1 MSDTYL
7 AMPKVE
13 LHVHLEGAMRP
24 ETLLRLARRNGIALP
39 VTREDEFADWYRFID
54 FPHFV
59 EVYLALSGAIRTQE
73 DLHDLTRDF
82 LLEQARQNVL
92 HTEATY
98 TAQTIH
104 QSTGMAFADQ
114 IAAIRQ
120 AADDMRESH
129 GISLRLIVDIPR
141 NLSSPEQSA
150 RTAGWV
156 AEAHGDGLV
165 AALGL
170 GGYEV
175 GYPPEDFADAF
186 AIAREAGVPAVIH
199 AGETEGPASIRGALD
214 ALHAVRIGHGTACVQ
229 DPALMD
235 RLRDSQVMLEVC
247 PSSNLCLGVVP
258 EMAAHPLPRMVEAGL
273 NVCINSDDPPLFS
286 TTLTD
291 EYAIVAEELG
301 LGADFL
307 RAQNLAAAR
316 AALLPETER
325 AALAARLEA
334 A

>member
-1 MSDTYL
+1 MSDAYL

-24 ETLLRLARRNGIALP
+24 ETLLRLARRNGIDLP
-39 VTREDEFADWYRFID
+39 VSSEKDFARWYRFVD

-59 EVYLALSGAIRTQE
+59 EVYLTLSGAIRTPD

-104 QSTGMAFADQ
+104 ASTGMGFADQ
-114 IAAIRQ
+114 MAAIRA
-120 AADDMRESH
+120 AADAVRDSH
-129 GISLRLIVDIPR
+129 GTTLRLIVDIPR
-141 NLSSPEQSA
+141 NLSTPEQSA
-150 RTAGWV
+150 RTAHWV
-156 AEAHGDGLV
+156 ADAHGDGLV

-175 GYPPEDFADAF
+175 GFPPEDFAQAF

-214 ALHAVRIGHGTACVQ
+214 ALHAVRIGHGIACLR
-229 DPALMD
+229 DPALVD
-235 RLRDSQVMLEVC
+235 RLRDSQTMLEVC
-247 PSSNLCLGVVP
+247 PSSNVCLGVVP
-258 EMAAHPLPRMVEAGL
+258 DIAAHPLPRMVAAGL
-273 NVCINSDDPPLFS
+273 NVCIGSDDPPLFD
-286 TTLTD
+286 TTLND
-291 EYAIVAEELG
+291 EYALVADTLG

-307 RAQNLAAAR
+307 RAQNRAAAHASLLSGDER
-316 AALLPETER
+316 RDLVRRLDAA
-325 AALAARLEA
+325 
-334 A
+334 